1 MPRAVRYGF
10 QPRAFQP
17 RPREM
22 AGRQR
27 ADMVSPRRVSR
38 LKLWTTL
45 AVVSFCAIV
54 WGSLIAA
61 FIQLA

>member
-1 MPRAVRYGF
+1 MPRAARYGI
-10 QPRAFQP
+10 QPRIIQP
-17 RPREM
+17 RPYPT
-22 AGRQR
+22 APSQR
-27 ADMVSPRRVSR
+27 ADTVSPRTVSR
-38 LKLWTTL
+38 LKFWTTL